1 MVSEDHFVTPEDR
14 VIGFILIGSMRIV
27 PDAAGTSDDE
37 DTDGLNESVAPE
49 CAEEEDV
56 EVDESVVGEIAD
68 AGEDVAWS
76 VAETCGRDQV
86 DENIQADCPHTESD
100 GCLDDGN

>member
-49 CAEEEDV
+49 CAE
-56 EVDESVVGEIAD
+56 
-68 AGEDVAWS
+68 
-76 VAETCGRDQV
+76 
-86 DENIQADCPHTESD
+86 
-100 GCLDDGN
+100 